1 MSICHTKE
9 AILED
14 HYGRKVPLDQEKE
27 VMEEILRLE
36 SRAQEEE
43 GGEVEGQKSRNEKE
57 SH

>member
-14 HYGRKVPLDQEKE
+14 HYRRKVPLDQEE
-27 VMEEILRLE
+27 ETMEKIPRVE

-43 GGEVEGQKSRNEKE
+43 RGEVEGQKSRNEKE
-57 SH
+57 SR